1 MVSPE
6 PVAVFVVED
15 EPRMLAFLRE
25 ALESDP
31 RVVVAGTA
39 TSRDGALAQTAT
51 CRADVAIVDLALGEE
66 SGIDLIA
73 ELKVQWPTTVL
84 MAHTVFD
91 DRDTVFRALRAGAS
105 SYVLKGA
112 SPSELVAAVHEVKN
126 GGAPMT
132 PKIARMV
139 IEDLQRGSAPDPITP
154 RERQILKFIDEGLT
168 YKEIAA
174 KLSISVH
181 TVHSHIKSVYESLHA
196 SGKREALARARS
208 KGLL

>member
-1 MVSPE
+1 M
-6 PVAVFVVED
+6 VAVFIVED
-15 EPRMLAFLRE
+15 EPRMLEFLRE

-31 RVVVAGTA
+31 RIVVAGAA
-39 TSRDGALAQTAT
+39 TSRADALAQAAA
-51 CRADVAIVDLALGEE
+51 CQVDVGIVDLALGEE
-66 SGIDLIA
+66 SGIDLIG
-73 ELKVQWPTTVL
+73 ELKSLWPATLL

-112 SPSELVAAVHEVKN
+112 SPAELTAAVHEVKN

-139 IEDLQRGSAPDPITP
+139 IEDLQRGSEPDPITP

-174 KLSISVH
+174 KLAISVH
-181 TVHSHIKSVYESLHA
+181 TVHSHIKSVYERLHA

-208 KGLL
+208 RGLL